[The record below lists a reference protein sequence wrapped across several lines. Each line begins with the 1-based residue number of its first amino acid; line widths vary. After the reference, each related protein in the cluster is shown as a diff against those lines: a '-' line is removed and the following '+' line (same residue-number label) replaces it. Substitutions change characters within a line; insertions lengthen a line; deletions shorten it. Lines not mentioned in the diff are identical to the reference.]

1 MLRCYDGGAFFMP
14 NDVATTGALTSD
26 EVRRRVGEL
35 KRYHRI
41 DLGHGIVTP
50 GQFDLE
56 PLLPHYGIPDSL
68 DGKSVLDVGP
78 GHGFFA
84 FEFERRRARRV
95 VTCELP
101 DWTEHDA
108 SPVQRAALAPAREEG
123 EAYHRG
129 AFGFAIQ
136 ARGSKLERQFC
147 NIYDLSPERV
157 GTFDVVFCASVLLHL
172 TDPLRALYA
181 LRRVCA
187 DRAII
192 CTAVERHWP
201 LTSFALARF
210 VARPGGH
217 VFWLPTAKCLMRM
230 ALAAGFSRCE
240 PVSTFRLRSTAGEF
254 DTPHATIRAFV

>member
-1 MLRCYDGGAFFMP
+1 MTGCEVLRCYDGGAFFMP
-14 NDVATTGALTSD
+14 NDLAITGSLTSD
-26 EVRRRVGEL
+26 EVRRRVGEFEW
-35 KRYHRI
+35 YHCI
-41 DLGHGIVTP
+41 DLGNGIVTP
-50 GQFDLE
+50 GQFDLA

-68 DGKSVLDVGP
+68 EGKSVLDVGP

-101 DWTEHDA
+101 DWTEHDSQPRSESGAGRRPA
-108 SPVQRAALAPAREEG
+108 SMARRITAARSGLRL
-123 EAYHRG
+123 
-129 AFGFAIQ
+129 Q
-136 ARGSKLERQFC
+136 ARGSRLERQFC

-192 CTAVERHWP
+192 CTAVER
-201 LTSFALARF
+201 S
-210 VARPGGH
+210 
-217 VFWLPTAKCLMRM
+217 
-230 ALAAGFSRCE
+230 LAADVVRA
-240 PVSTFRLRSTAGEF
+240 RALRGEAGRPCVLAADAEM
-254 DTPHATIRAFV
+254 PHADGACRRVQSLRGRCRRSGCGAPPGSSTRRT